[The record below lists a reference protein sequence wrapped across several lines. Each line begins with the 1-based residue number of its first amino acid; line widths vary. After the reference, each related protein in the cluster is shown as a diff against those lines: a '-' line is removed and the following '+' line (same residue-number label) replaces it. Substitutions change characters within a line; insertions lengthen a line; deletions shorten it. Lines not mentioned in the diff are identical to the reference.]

1 MNRLKNHLVTIL
13 LSAALLLG
21 VCLML
26 YPSVSD
32 YWNALHQSRAIMTY
46 AQDVADMDELE
57 YERLLDEARA
67 YNQELSESGIKWYLT
82 EEEKEEYE
90 EQLNIAG
97 TGNIG
102 YLDIPKIK
110 VKLPIYH
117 GTGEKTLET
126 SVGHL
131 EGTSLPVGGESTHCA
146 LSGHRGLP
154 SAKLFTDL
162 DKLTE
167 GDIFSITVLN
177 ETFTYEVDQ
186 IRVVEPA
193 DLSELRIV
201 EGMDYCTLVTCTPY
215 GINTQRLLVRG
226 HRTVNPDGEA
236 NVIADALQIEPVYIA
251 PFLAAPVL
259 LLLLI
264 WMLAATRRT
273 GRRGKHRLRK
283 DGMKGKT

>member
-1 MNRLKNHLVTIL
+1 MLSAVLFLGLCL
-13 LSAALLLG
+13 LS
-21 VCLML
+21 

-32 YWNALHQSRAIMTY
+32 YWNALHQSRAIRTY
-46 AQDVADMDELE
+46 AQDVADMDKLE
-57 YERLLDEARA
+57 YEKLLSAARA
-67 YNQELSESGIKWYLT
+67 YNQELSESGIKWKLT
-82 EEEKEEYE
+82 EKEKEAYM

-102 YLDIPKIK
+102 YIDIPKIK

-117 GTGEKTLET
+117 GTEEKILEN

-131 EGTSLPVGGESTHCA
+131 EGTSMPVGGESTHCA

-154 SAKLFTDL
+154 SARLFSDL

-167 GDIFSITVLN
+167 GDTFSITVLN
-177 ETFTYEVDQ
+177 ETLTYEVDQ
-186 IRVVEPA
+186 IRVVEPS

-201 EGMDYCTLVTCTPY
+201 EGMDYCTLITCTPY

-226 HRTVNPDGEA
+226 HRTDNPDGEA
-236 NVIADALQIEPVYIA
+236 DVIADALQIEPVYIA

-259 LLLLI
+259 ALLLI
-264 WMLAATRRT
+264 WMLAVTRKPGGT
-273 GRRGKHRLRK
+273 GNHRMK
-283 DGMKGKT
+283 KEEMKGKT